1 MKIKNKAVINIEKQ
15 SKEKI
20 KKSQGKNII
29 YIYLFEVIWGII
41 CLLFAYYLFVVHSG
55 ILCV

>member
-1 MKIKNKAVINIEKQ
+1 MGGGAGPLLRMSL
-15 SKEKI
+15 SK
-20 KKSQGKNII
+20 KKSRKKYT